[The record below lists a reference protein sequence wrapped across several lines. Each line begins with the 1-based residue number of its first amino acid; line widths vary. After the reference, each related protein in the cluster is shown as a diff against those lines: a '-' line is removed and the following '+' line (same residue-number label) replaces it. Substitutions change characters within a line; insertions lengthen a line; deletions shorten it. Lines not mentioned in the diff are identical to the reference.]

1 MKKSF
6 WVVIL
11 SSVLLLTG
19 CGGITGDDR
28 DENTDPTVL
37 DYGFD
42 SELHDQDDASGA
54 VSDDPLVYYPYAFNS
69 VPDDAKAEFADYI
82 HENLTLMGTLVFNVC
97 QVDVTGDGY
106 DDICASYFT
115 GSGIVTSGIIVYDPQ
130 VKQGYR
136 LDDREMY
143 DYTIEDV
150 AGGKLIV
157 KRSRHGLYGEQEN
170 SITGTAAFED
180 GELFFDAGLDR
191 MGVPYKVLKMFNIL
205 ARHSESGYAA
215 SGNYLSSME
224 PDDLLLLMIGIDREK
239 TELVHAVDGDE
250 YDSMLEKIPY
260 DDWENIVRD
269 VYMEEDPAILLEK
282 LDEYSRDDA
291 TVYYSSDDDCIY
303 MDYKYTMYDS
313 SFAEVSDVCKD
324 GDIYVITYEV
334 YAQYYNP
341 KSEAWPVRITIEK
354 ADNEFG
360 YRLVGVE

>member
-1 MKKSF
+1 MKKRF
-6 WVVIL
+6 WAVVL
-11 SSVLLLTG
+11 SSVLLLAG
-19 CGGITGDDR
+19 CGGITGEGR

-42 SELHDQDDASGA
+42 SELHNSDDAPGA
-54 VSDDPLVYYPYAFNS
+54 GSDDPLAYYPYAFNS
-69 VPDDAKAEFADYI
+69 VPDDAKAEFAEYV
-82 HENLTLMGTLVFNVC
+82 HENLTLMGTMVFNVC
-97 QVDVTGDGY
+97 QLDVTGDGY

-115 GSGIVTSGIIVYDPQ
+115 GSGIVTSGVIVYDPQ

-150 AGGKLIV
+150 AGGRLIV
-157 KRSRHGLYGEQEN
+157 KRSRYGLYGEDEDTV
-170 SITGTAAFED
+170 TGTAAFED
-180 GELFFDAGLDR
+180 GELFFDNGLDR

-215 SGNYLSSME
+215 SGNYLRSME

-313 SFAEVSDVCKD
+313 SFAEVSDVYQD
-324 GDIYVITYEV
+324 GDWYFITYEV
-334 YAQYYNP
+334 YAQYFNP
-341 KSEAWPVRITIEK
+341 KSESRTVRIIIAK
-354 ADNEFG
+354 ADNAFG

>member
-1 MKKSF
+1 MKKRF
-6 WVVIL
+6 WAVVL
-11 SSVLLLTG
+11 SSVLLLAG

-28 DENTDPTVL
+28 DGNTDPTVL

-42 SELHDQDDASGA
+42 SELHNSDDASGA
-54 VSDDPLVYYPYAFNS
+54 VSDDPLAYYPYAFNS
-69 VPDDAKAEFADYI
+69 VPDDAKAEFAEYI

-115 GSGIVTSGIIVYDPQ
+115 GSGIVTSGVIVYDPQ

-157 KRSRHGLYGEQEN
+157 KRSRHGLYEEQEIK
-170 SITGTAAFED
+170 ITGTVGFED
-180 GELFFDAGLDR
+180 GELFFDDGLDR
-191 MGVPYKVLKMFNIL
+191 MGVPYKVLKMFGKL
-205 ARHSESGYAA
+205 AGHPQSGYTA

-224 PDDLLLLMIGIDREK
+224 PDCLLPLMIGIDWDM
-239 TELVHAVDGDE
+239 TEMVHAATWGE
-250 YDSMLEKIPY
+250 YETVLEKIPY
-260 DDWENIVRD
+260 DNWAYIVRE
-269 VYMEEDPAILLEK
+269 VYMEEDPEILLEK
-282 LDEYSRDDA
+282 LDEYSGDEA
-291 TVYYSSDDDCIY
+291 AIYYSSEDDFVY
-303 MDYKYTMYDS
+303 MDYKYTMFDRT
-313 SFAEVSDVCKD
+313 FAEVSDVYRD
-324 GDIYVITYEV
+324 GDWYIITYTV

-341 KSEAWPVRITIEK
+341 NSETWSVRIIIEK